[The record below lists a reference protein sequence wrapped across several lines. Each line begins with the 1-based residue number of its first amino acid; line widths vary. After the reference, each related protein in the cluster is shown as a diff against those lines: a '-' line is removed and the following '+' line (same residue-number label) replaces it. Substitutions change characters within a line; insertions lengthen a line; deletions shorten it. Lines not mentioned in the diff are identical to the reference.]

1 MKFTE
6 FEQTIAS
13 LKDKFDSHEFIM
25 LYVRIYTPSYLELLR
40 KSGNVITAD
49 RQMGADLMRNKKRLG
64 INKIGVVQTENI
76 FGHETD
82 CALWERNKPTIN
94 QKNTGII

>member
-6 FEQTIAS
+6 FEQTIAY

-25 LYVRIYTPSYLELLR
+25 LYAQIYTPSYLALLS
-40 KSGNVITAD
+40 KYGNVITAD
-49 RQMGADLMRNKKRLG
+49 RQIGAYLMRNKKRLG
-64 INKIGVVQTENI
+64 INKIGVVQTVNI

-82 CALWERNKPTIN
+82 CALWERN
-94 QKNTGII
+94 